1 MHPQILNELNSNNSV
16 FNEMDSRIDTT
27 NAKPQG
33 DHGLNDREKN
43 EPETPGV
50 QDMDIDEQDH
60 QEELTNHFQN
70 YAKQKTDMIF
80 PNEGGPNKYQQEVAG
95 KKPSINPLLANLLL
109 PKNTYLTPLPSLA
122 YERQIDVNAKYV
134 RQGHINYGAQ

>member
-1 MHPQILNELNSNNSV
+1 
-16 FNEMDSRIDTT
+16 MDSRIDTT

-33 DHGLNDREKN
+33 AHGLNDREKN

-80 PNEGGPNKYQQEVAG
+80 PNNQPNVYQQEVDG

-122 YERQIDVNAKYV
+122 YERQMDVNAKYV
-134 RQGHINYGAQ
+134 RQGQYNYGAQ